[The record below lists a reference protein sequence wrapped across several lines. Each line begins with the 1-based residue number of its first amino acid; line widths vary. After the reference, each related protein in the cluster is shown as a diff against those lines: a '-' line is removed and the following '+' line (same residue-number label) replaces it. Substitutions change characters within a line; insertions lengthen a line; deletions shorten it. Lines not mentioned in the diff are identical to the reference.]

1 MAMKNMFLLPKIHS
15 FIDVIT
21 NSSSELFIF
30 KTDKTVDTLKEIL
43 KESLDNYNI
52 SPNPDNGPNP
62 DFESFETAFGNIF
75 IISEKTSKE
84 DLSEVIKTLMN
95 YSPNHADDYGLDIST
110 YPEHSADSVIDKYDA
125 YYRMETKWVNDN
137 MKNFLKTCKG
147 MAVIYSQTDNSIPWE
162 VQEFIERTFGGHRYH
177 LG

>member
-1 MAMKNMFLLPKIHS
+1 
-15 FIDVIT
+15 
-21 NSSSELFIF
+21 
-30 KTDKTVDTLKEIL
+30 
-43 KESLDNYNI
+43 
-52 SPNPDNGPNP
+52 
-62 DFESFETAFGNIF
+62 
-75 IISEKTSKE
+75 
-84 DLSEVIKTLMN
+84 MN